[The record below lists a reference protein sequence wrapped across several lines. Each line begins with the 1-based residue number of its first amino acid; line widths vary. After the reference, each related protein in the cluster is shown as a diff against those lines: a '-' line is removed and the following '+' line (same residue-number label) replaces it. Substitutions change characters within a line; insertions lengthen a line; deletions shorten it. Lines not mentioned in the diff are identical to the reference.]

1 MKRMERTDQ
10 QNTWES
16 RVRTVRPGGADQQGQ
31 DSPLGSGGD
40 LSVEE
45 GDLVVDEGDLGLAGV
60 LVPGRLDLQGIV
72 D

>member
-40 LSVEE
+40 LSVEKE
-45 GDLVVDEGDLGLAGV
+45 TSSWMKETLVLLVYWCLG
-60 LVPGRLDLQGIV
+60 DLQGIV